1 MKVRGAYQMEQ
12 NNYGINSS
20 DELTVDPISRERM
33 DMLWMDAEEL
43 EVLQIAV
50 EGKHE
55 VFIGPEKGG
64 SRKLTV
70 TREDVEWAKSVD
82 RIAAKAA
89 KASSRHD
96 FITAIKYYKE
106 ALKLA
111 PGADI
116 YLMSIGSCY
125 ANMQQLQEALLYL
138 NRAHEISPNNRRVSK
153 NLRVLEMTL
162 NR

>member
-1 MKVRGAYQMEQ
+1 MEQ

-64 SRKLTV
+64 PRKLTV

-82 RIAAKAA
+82 QIAAKAA
-89 KASSRHD
+89 EASSRHD

-116 YLMSIGSCY
+116 YLMSIGSLY

-138 NRAHEISPNNRRVSK
+138 NRAHEISPNNQRVSK
-153 NLRVLEMTL
+153 NLRVLEMML